1 MTTLLPGGADAPGQM
16 TTDGRAPTAEEWR
29 VLRDQLN
36 AERAEFLVR
45 DRVRSTWMVV
55 AVVLAG
61 ISLVGSGVAWGFA
74 QHADSHPVAAAAPGA
89 ATAQAVE
96 VDLAEFKITPAML
109 MASVGDTLKV
119 VNKGTMSHQLT
130 IQGTQLAT
138 PLIPPGGSATLS
150 TSSLAAGNYT
160 VYCSVPGHRGL
171 GMQALLMLSQSTG
184 GASIV
189 SAAGPATATGGG
201 PATGGLSAQMI
212 ADGMTMSPAAMEQAM
227 KTSTTAFPAKTAGL
241 GGQLLAPTVLPDGT
255 KQFDLTS
262 EVVDWEV
269 SPGKT
274 VKAWTYNGTV
284 PGPTIKVSPGDKV
297 RVVLHNELPEATTI
311 HFHGITGPQSIDG
324 TPYVSQD
331 PVEPGQTY
339 TYAWTVSKTPE
350 IGMYHSHFDAVNQ
363 VPDGM
368 AGAFLVGDVPLPLQA
383 TSQGAVQGAIQ
394 DQVLFLNDGGNIGLT
409 LNGKSFPA
417 TAPFVAT
424 QGQWLEVTYFNEG
437 QMIHPM
443 HLHEIPQMMIARDG
457 FALAS
462 PEMDDTVLVAPGQ
475 RITVLVHAT
484 DVGTWV
490 WHCHILSHAEGPQ
503 GMFGM
508 VTALVVKPAAA

>member
-1 MTTLLPGGADAPGQM
+1 
-16 TTDGRAPTAEEWR
+16 
-29 VLRDQLN
+29 
-36 AERAEFLVR
+36 
-45 DRVRSTWMVV
+45 VV

-61 ISLVGSGVAWGFA
+61 IALIGSGIAWGYSQSTSSGGA
-74 QHADSHPVAAAAPGA
+74 PTLAAAR
-89 ATAQAVE
+89 TVE
-96 VDLAEFKITPAML
+96 VDLSEFKITPDMI

-119 VNKGTMSHQLT
+119 VNKGTTSHQLT
-130 IQGTQLAT
+130 VDGTQLAT
-138 PLIPPGGSATLS
+138 ALIPPGGSATLD
-150 TSSLAAGNYT
+150 TSSLSATNYT
-160 VYCSVPGHRGL
+160 VYCNVPGHRQL
-171 GMQALLMLSQSTG
+171 GMQAMLMLSA
-184 GASIV
+184 GASTV
-189 SAAGPATATGGG
+189 ASAPAGPATT
-201 PATGGLSAQMI
+201 PAASGLTAQMV
-212 ADGMTMSPAAMEQAM
+212 ADGMTMSPTAMEQAM
-227 KTSTTAFPAKTAGL
+227 KASTTAFPAKTAGV

-255 KQFDLTS
+255 KQFDLTA

-284 PGPTIKVSPGDKV
+284 PGPTIQVNPGDKV
-297 RVVLHNELPEATTI
+297 RVVLHNQLPEATTV

-324 TPYVSQD
+324 TPYVSQA

-339 TYAWTVSKTPE
+339 TYAWTVADHAE
-350 IGMYHSHFDAVNQ
+350 VGMYHSHFDAVNQ

-368 AGAFLVGDVPLPLQA
+368 AGAFLVGSLALPAQA
-383 TSQGAVQGAIQ
+383 TTQGAPAGVQ

-443 HLHEIPQMMIARDG
+443 HLHEIPQMIIARDG
-457 FALAS
+457 FPLAN

-508 VTALVVKPAAA
+508 VTALVVKPAA

>member
-1 MTTLLPGGADAPGQM
+1 MTTVLPENTNAPGNGNG
-16 TTDGRAPTAEEWR
+16 GRPPTAEEYQELWR
-29 VLRDQLN
+29 QLT
-36 AERAEFLVR
+36 AERTDFLVR
-45 DRVRSTWMVV
+45 DRVRSTWMVI

-61 ISLVGSGVAWGFA
+61 IAVVGSAVAWGFA
-74 QHADSHPVAAAAPGA
+74 QHADSHTGAAAAATVA
-89 ATAQAVE
+89 AGRAVE
-96 VDLAEFKITPAML
+96 VDLSEFKISPLMV

-130 IQGTQLAT
+130 VQGTRLSTA
-138 PLIPPGGSATLS
+138 LIPPGGSATLS
-150 TSSLAAGNYT
+150 TSGLSVGNFT
-160 VYCSVPGHRGL
+160 VFCNVPGHQGL
-171 GMQALLMLSQSTG
+171 GMQAMLMLSEGSGSGTST
-184 GASIV
+184 
-189 SAAGPATATGGG
+189 AGSGGG
-201 PATGGLSAQMI
+201 STASPAQSGLTAEMV

-227 KTSTTAFPAKTAGL
+227 KSSTTAFPAKTAGL

-262 EVVDWEV
+262 EVVNWEV

-284 PGPTIKVSPGDKV
+284 PGPTIKVNPGDKV
-297 RVVLHNELPEATTI
+297 RVVLHNQLPEATTI
-311 HFHGITGPQSIDG
+311 HFHGITGPQNIDG

-339 TYAWTVSKTPE
+339 TYAWTVSKAPE
-350 IGMYHSHFDAVNQ
+350 IGMYHSHFDAVSQ

-368 AGAFLVGDVPLPLQA
+368 AGAFLVGDMPLPAQA
-383 TSQGAVQGAIQ
+383 TSQGAVQGAVQ
-394 DQVLFLNDGGNIGLT
+394 NQVLFLNDGGTIGLT

-424 QGQWLEVTYFNEG
+424 KGQWLEVTYFNEG

-443 HLHEIPQMMIARDG
+443 HLHEIPQMIVARDG
-457 FALAS
+457 FPLAS

-508 VTALVVKPAAA
+508 VTALVVKPAA